1 MKRYGRYKDLFNY
14 LGKHNRFNLTAT
26 IFIVF
31 SILVLLSFPQSEVH
45 AEEHSFAGGSGTVDD
60 PYVIETAE
68 QLDQIREN
76 LEAHY
81 ELGANID
88 LANWTEDGGWDPI
101 GEDDY
106 FVYFS
111 GTFDGKGHTISNLTI
126 DRPKGRQ
133 NQGLFGAINHGGSI
147 KNVTLKNVDGTGGAK
162 VGGFVGQAGLYSR
175 LIKKITI
182 SEKVKERG
190 MEVGGLA
197 GVGGAGMENGKEKVM
212 GTG

>member
-88 LANWTEDGGWDPI
+88 LANWTEDGGWRS
-101 GEDDY
+101 EE
-106 FVYFS
+106 
-111 GTFDGKGHTISNLTI
+111 HT
-126 DRPKGRQ
+126 
-133 NQGLFGAINHGGSI
+133 
-147 KNVTLKNVDGTGGAK
+147 
-162 VGGFVGQAGLYSR
+162 
-175 LIKKITI
+175 
-182 SEKVKERG
+182 SE
-190 MEVGGLA
+190 LQS
-197 GVGGAGMENGKEKVM
+197 
-212 GTG
+212 